1 MRLIFAGT
9 PQLAAVSLERLAAEH
24 EIQLV
29 ITRPDAAIGRRQK
42 LSPSRVAEVA
52 ERLGLAIL
60 KTDSIGAPELK
71 RIQLAR
77 AELGVVVAF
86 GALLPRPAL
95 ATLPWWNLHFSL
107 LPEWRGATPLQHSMM
122 HGTGIGITVFELETG
137 MDTGPI
143 ISQRAMQLTPNETA
157 GEALERFAE
166 RGIELVLEALTQAR
180 VGSAQLGPA
189 SYAPKISRAQARIN
203 LSESATKNVA
213 KINAL
218 NPEPMAWLELEG
230 EPIRLLR
237 ATVRDWATASDDQA
251 VLEPGA
257 IWLDDKAV
265 MLACG
270 AGTALRLLEVQPAGK
285 RAMAAADWFR
295 GLNKKVS
302 LG

>member
-95 ATLPWWNLHFSL
+95 AALPWWNLHFSL

-166 RGIELVLEALTQAR
+166 RGIELVLEALTQPR

-251 VLEPGA
+251 VKEPGT

-285 RAMAAADWFR
+285 RAMAAVDWFR